1 MSVKDVRRI
10 LEQVNEP
17 NEFQMEEV
25 NLTDQTILFTK
36 FPIVK

>member
-10 LEQVNEP
+10 LQQVNEP

-25 NLTDQTILFTK
+25 DLTDQTFFI
-36 FPIVK
+36 